1 MSLVAPARA
10 ASLAFPLSQRQLAF
24 GALLLA
30 AAAGPWVALTG
41 GAGVAALAA
50 IVTFAAI
57 GARPQLGGY
66 LYMLATPLIV
76 GIGRGDLLP
85 LIRPNEALLLVIAAA
100 LATRIVLL
108 VAGGGRYRPELTR
121 TDLALALLATTGSI
135 MPLLLAYGRG
145 AAITAEDILWSI
157 VLWKYFLVCRLFRES
172 VTTPAQVAVCLW
184 LSLASA
190 AIVALVA
197 VLQVFDLLGVPEF
210 LHTYYDDPFEGGTG
224 AVTDRGTSTVAHSLG
239 VADIMAMNLA
249 IVIAWLPHRRRAR
262 PLLLAAAGACL
273 FGCIAAG
280 QASGLIGLVV
290 AILTVGIVTGRL
302 SRLLAAT
309 VPAAGIAA
317 LALSPVIVQ
326 RLNEVDPLAGLPESW
341 VGRLDNLRQ
350 FIFPE
355 LFSGFNWLLGVRPA
369 ARVLAPESWRTWIY
383 IESGYVWVLW
393 TGGIPM
399 LIAFGGFVWV
409 ALRELR
415 AVIAERADAVGIAAT
430 AAFAGLVSIAVLMLF
445 DPHLTMR
452 GGADLFFP
460 LLALSFVAA
469 PPEAQ
474 GRAQRE

>member
-1 MSLVAPARA
+1 MSLRA
-10 ASLAFPLSQRQLAF
+10 ASAAAGPAFPVSEGQFAF
-24 GALLLA
+24 GALVLA
-30 AAAGPWVALTG
+30 AAAGPGIALTG
-41 GAGVAALAA
+41 AAGVAALAA
-50 IVTFAAI
+50 GVTFVAI

-85 LIRPNEALLLVIAAA
+85 LIRPNEALLLIIAAA
-100 LATRIVLL
+100 LATRIVLV
-108 VAGGGRYRPELTR
+108 VAGGGRYRPEFTR

-145 AAITAEDILWSI
+145 QAISTDDILWSI
-157 VLWKYFLVCRLFRES
+157 VLWKYVLVCRVFREA

-190 AIVALVA
+190 AIVSLVA
-197 VLQVFDLLGVPEF
+197 VLQVFDLLGVAGF
-210 LHTYYDDPFEGGTG
+210 LHTYYDDPFEGGVG

-249 IVIAWLPHRRRAR
+249 IVIAWLPYRRRVRAV
-262 PLLLAAAGACL
+262 LLLAAGACL
-273 FGCIAAG
+273 LGCIAAG

-290 AILTVGIVTGRL
+290 AIMAVGVVTGRL

-309 VPAAGIAA
+309 VPAAGVAA

-383 IESGYVWVLW
+383 IESGYVWLLW

-399 LIAFGGFVWV
+399 LIAFGYFLWV
-409 ALRELR
+409 GLHELR
-415 AVIAERADAVGIAAT
+415 AVIAERADAVGIAAI
-430 AAFAGLVSIAVLMLF
+430 AAFAGLVSMAVLMLF

-452 GGADLFFP
+452 GGADLLFP
-460 LLALSFVAA
+460 LLALSFVTARPQA
-469 PPEAQ
+469 R